1 MRILNKKYNAVV
13 LLAVA
18 LSILFIALD
27 VVISG
32 ISGSVSAYF
41 DNNLLTISGVSII
54 LIVILLGNQQFE
66 YDSDGEVLIFKSQNV
81 FLGGIF
87 PRLNQLTEFPKR
99 KLHSYRVSG
108 VAKKTLHIYI
118 SSKNHSLI
126 HRKYNITYLNS
137 QEKRNLLRSLDRTLK
152 NNLSES
158 ETQ

>member
-18 LSILFIALD
+18 LSVVFILLD

-32 ISGSVSAYF
+32 VSGSVSAYF
-41 DNNLLTISGVSII
+41 DNNLLTIFGISVIL
-54 LIVILLGNQQFE
+54 LIVYLGNQQFE

-81 FLGGIF
+81 FLGGVI
-87 PRLNQLTEFPKR
+87 PRLNRLTEFPKR
-99 KLHSYRVSG
+99 KLNSYRVSG
-108 VAKKTLHIYI
+108 FIKKKLHIYI

-126 HRKYNITYLNS
+126 HRKFNITYLNN